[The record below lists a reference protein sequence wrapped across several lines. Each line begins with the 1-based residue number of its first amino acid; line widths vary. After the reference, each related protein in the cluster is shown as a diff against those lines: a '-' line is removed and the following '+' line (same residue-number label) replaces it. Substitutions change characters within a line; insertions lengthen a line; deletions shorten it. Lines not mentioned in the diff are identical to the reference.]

1 MHGHAEPGAGSPGG
15 AGRGLCAAAVGGFP
29 GEDGDANVGGR
40 GLLCVA
46 RVISYMRVSSR
57 GFLVDV
63 RPLIQ
68 TEDDVKYAAV
78 AGASVSLH
86 CEFFASPEATVSW

>member
-1 MHGHAEPGAGSPGG
+1 MCYFLPGSLKP
-15 AGRGLCAAAVGGFP
+15 
-29 GEDGDANVGGR
+29 
-40 GLLCVA
+40 
-46 RVISYMRVSSR
+46 
-57 GFLVDV
+57 GFLTDIP
-63 RPLIQ
+63 PLIQ